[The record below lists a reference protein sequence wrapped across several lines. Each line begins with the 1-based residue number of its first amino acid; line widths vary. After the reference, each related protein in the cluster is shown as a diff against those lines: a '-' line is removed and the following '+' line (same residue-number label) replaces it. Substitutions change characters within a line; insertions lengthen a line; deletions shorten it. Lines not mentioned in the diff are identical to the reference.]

1 MNPFGRLRW
10 FLGRLISP
18 VRTLGPGS
26 TPSSAPADVEAD
38 RPADETDETDDQE

>member
-18 VRTLGPGS
+18 VRTFGPGS
-26 TPSSAPADVEAD
+26 TPSAQAEVDTD
-38 RPADETDETDDQE
+38 RAAEGTDPSDDQE